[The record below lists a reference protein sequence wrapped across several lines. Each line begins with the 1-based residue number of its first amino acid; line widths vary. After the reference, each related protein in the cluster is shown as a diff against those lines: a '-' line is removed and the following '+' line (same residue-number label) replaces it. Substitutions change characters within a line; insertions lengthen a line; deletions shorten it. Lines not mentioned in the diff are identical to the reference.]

1 LREAAIMARPYHIV
15 PLALLTSLMMASA
28 PEQPRPTP
36 TRDVED
42 QGYRVRL
49 DLGPQVLSV
58 LIPEDRGYG
67 NSQEAQEAPISPTL
81 AGRRSKLVSASM
93 LAQKAKQFDDGL
105 YAAVELAAQHG
116 AGPFAGKE
124 ALLRDVAA
132 RLISV
137 TDAQDESNA
146 ATVLLAACRIGKV
159 PVQIPA
165 ALEGVVALEEKEF
178 LANPLRSKPLGFYT
192 WSVALSDIYRQD
204 RMLQTELKDAGGI
217 VRLAAAIAADPGSK
231 ATYEAY
237 LTLNDRLTNPHGS
250 LDSLRRTLRA
260 IEDGRSSDI
269 PRRKVAVFPA
279 SRSHEADLVMKLYS
293 GLPIPE
299 GFSLVDEMIRR
310 IRSGQVDL
318 KPTEASGWY
327 DYQTWALEPLVIPER
342 MPEAKRLE
350 FNEEYRK
357 QLLEL
362 FKGVLALTR
371 ETHVKQL
378 EIPAAGEK
386 AGGKPHVKIFINPDL
401 TSEPLVT
408 YYRRRAESYEFLQ
421 KCLTTT
427 FGATGL
433 KTYHRQTA
441 TGPVAVDLGAELES
455 MRALFSGA
463 SAATA
468 RQLGMPSDAKPGAD
482 EAAFHTWERD
492 ADKDADVGRDA
503 RMMVPVFYDINRKKT
518 KVWAFLGWSSRPVII
533 GFAKPPTYEVFQNG
547 RKLDAKNSP
556 EVVFTSSYQS
566 LAYPVTAEVYVDKLL
581 DRDEFRKLC
590 DTYKTRAAI
599 LGQLTK

>member
-1 LREAAIMARPYHIV
+1 MAWPYHAV
-15 PLALLTSLMMASA
+15 PLALLTSLLMASA
-28 PEQPRPTP
+28 PEEQPRPTP
-36 TRDVED
+36 TRDIDD

-58 LIPEDRGYG
+58 LIPEDRGFG
-67 NSQEAQEAPISPTL
+67 DGRATQEAPISPTL
-81 AGRRSKLVSASM
+81 AIGRSTLVSASM

-116 AGPFAGKE
+116 AGSFAGKE

-146 ATVLLAACRIGKV
+146 ATVLLAACRIGKL

-165 ALEGVVALEEKEF
+165 ALEGVVALEEKAF
-178 LANPLRSKPLGFYT
+178 LADPLRSKPLGFYT

-217 VRLAAAIAADPGSK
+217 LRLAAAITADPGSK

-250 LDSLRRTLRA
+250 LDGLRGALRA
-260 IEDGRSSDI
+260 IEAGRSSDI
-269 PRRKVAVFPA
+269 PRRGMAVFPA
-279 SRSHEADLVMKLYS
+279 SRSHEADLVMKLY
-293 GLPIPE
+293 GGMPIPE

-310 IRSGQVDL
+310 IRSGQLDL

-342 MPEAKRLE
+342 MPEAKRLKL
-350 FNEEYRK
+350 NDAYQK

-362 FKGVLALTR
+362 FKGILALTR

-378 EIPAAGEK
+378 EIPAAGE
-386 AGGKPHVKIFINPDL
+386 AAHVGGKPPVKIHVNPDL
-401 TSEPLVT
+401 TAEPLVT
-408 YYRRRAESYEFLQ
+408 HYRRRAESYAFLQ
-421 KCLTTT
+421 KWLTTT
-427 FGATGL
+427 FGAAGL
-433 KTYHRQTA
+433 KSCHRQTA
-441 TGPVAVDLGAELES
+441 TGPVAVDLGTELES

-482 EAAFHTWERD
+482 EAAFHNWARD
-492 ADKDADVGRDA
+492 ADKDADVSRDA

-533 GFAKPPTYEVFQNG
+533 GFARPPTHEVFQNG

-556 EVVFTSSYQS
+556 EVIFNASYQS
-566 LAYPVTAEVYVDKLL
+566 LAYPVTAEVYVDELL

-599 LGQLTK
+599 LGQLAK

>member
-1 LREAAIMARPYHIV
+1 LREAAIMAWPYHIV
-15 PLALLTSLMMASA
+15 LLTSLMMASA
-28 PEQPRPTP
+28 PEQPRPTL

-67 NSQEAQEAPISPTL
+67 NSQGAQEAPISPTL
-81 AGRRSKLVSASM
+81 AGGRGKLVSASM

-146 ATVLLAACRIGKV
+146 ATVLLAACRIGKL

-165 ALEGVVALEEKEF
+165 ALESVVALEEKAF
-178 LANPLRSKPLGFYT
+178 LADPLRSKPLGFYT
-192 WSVALSDIYRQD
+192 WSAALSDIYRQD

-217 VRLAAAIAADPGSK
+217 MRLAAAITADPGSK
-231 ATYEAY
+231 STYEAY

-250 LDSLRRTLRA
+250 LDGLRGALRA
-260 IEDGRSSDI
+260 IEAGRSSDI
-269 PRRKVAVFPA
+269 PRRGMAVFPA
-279 SRSHEADLVMKLYS
+279 SRSHEADLVMKLY
-293 GLPIPE
+293 GGRPIPE

-310 IRSGQVDL
+310 IRSGQIDL
-318 KPTEASGWY
+318 KPTESSGWY

-350 FNEEYRK
+350 FNEKYRK

-378 EIPAAGEK
+378 EIPAPGA
-386 AGGKPHVKIFINPDL
+386 AAPFGGKPPVRIHINPDL
-401 TSEPLVT
+401 TAEPLVT
-408 YYRRRAESYEFLQ
+408 YYRRRAESYAFLH
-421 KCLTTT
+421 KWLTTT
-427 FGATGL
+427 FGAAGL
-433 KTYHRQTA
+433 KTCHRQTA
-441 TGPVAVDLGAELES
+441 TGPVAVDLGTELES

-468 RQLGMPSDAKPGAD
+468 RQLGMPSDTKPGAD
-482 EAAFHTWERD
+482 EAAFHTWARD

-503 RMMVPVFYDINRKKT
+503 RMMVPVFYDILRKKT
-518 KVWAFLGWSSRPVII
+518 KVWAFLGWSNRPVII
-533 GFAKPPTYEVFQNG
+533 GFAKPPTHEVFQNG

-556 EVVFTSSYQS
+556 EVVFTSSFQS